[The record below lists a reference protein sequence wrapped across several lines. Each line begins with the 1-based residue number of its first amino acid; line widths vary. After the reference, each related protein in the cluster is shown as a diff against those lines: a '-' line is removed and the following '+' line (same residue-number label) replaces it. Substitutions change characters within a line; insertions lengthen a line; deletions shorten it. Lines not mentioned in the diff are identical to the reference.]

1 MLFNRSAWVAHGSTS
16 LFVLLWSSGAIFAK
30 WGLEYASAFA
40 FLTLRFALAM
50 AVLLL
55 IARYRR
61 RWLPAPGTRWRVAS
75 VGVLLSGVYAITY
88 LLALDH
94 GVTPGVLATVLGAQP
109 ILTLLLVERR
119 FSLAR
124 LGGLALAMT
133 GLVLVVYHGIGLAGM
148 PVLGMLFA
156 FAALASVTVGAILQK
171 GLQQAPMDLLPLQY
185 GIALAMCLLLLPFQP
200 VHVEWTGGLLV
211 PLVWMALVISVGAT
225 LLLYRMLQTGNL
237 VNVTS
242 LFYLV
247 PAGTAVLDYL
257 VLGNRLGE
265 LTLAGMAA
273 ILAGVALVFRTGTAP
288 AGQTGQAAERAAEE
302 SAEQA

>member
-1 MLFNRSAWVAHGSTS
+1 MQSNRSAWTAHGSTT

-40 FLTLRFALAM
+40 FLTLRFAFAL

-55 IARYRR
+55 IAGYRR
-61 RWLPAPGTRWRVAS
+61 RWLPAPGTRGRVAAI
-75 VGVLLSGVYAITY
+75 GVLLTGAYSIAY
-88 LLALDH
+88 LLALDY

-124 LGGLALAMT
+124 VAGLALAMT
-133 GLVLVVYHGIGLAGM
+133 GLVLVVYQGIGLAGM
-148 PVLGMLFA
+148 PVIGMLFA
-156 FAALASVTVGAILQK
+156 LAALGTVTVGAILQK
-171 GLQQAPMDLLPLQY
+171 GVQQAPMDLMPLQY
-185 GIALAMCLLLLPFQP
+185 GIALVMCLLLLPFQP
-200 VHVEWTGGLLV
+200 VHIEPTAGLLV
-211 PLVWMALVISVGAT
+211 PLLWMALVISVGAT
-225 LLLYRMLQTGNL
+225 LLLYRMLQRGNL

-257 VLGNRLGE
+257 VLGNRLGD
-265 LTLAGMAA
+265 LTLAGMVA

-288 AGQTGQAAERAAEE
+288 AAET
-302 SAEQA
+302 AEQT

>member
-1 MLFNRSAWVAHGSTS
+1 MLFNRSVWIAHGSTS

-61 RWLPAPGTRWRVAS
+61 RWLPAPGTRWRVAA

-257 VLGNRLGE
+257 VLDNRLGE

-288 AGQTGQAAERAAEE
+288 AGQAGQAAERAAE
-302 SAEQA
+302 